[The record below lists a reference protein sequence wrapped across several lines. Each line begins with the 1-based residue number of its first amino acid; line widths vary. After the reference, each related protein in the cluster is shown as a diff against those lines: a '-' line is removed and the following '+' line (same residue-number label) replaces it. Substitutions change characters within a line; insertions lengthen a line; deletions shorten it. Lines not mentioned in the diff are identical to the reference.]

1 MVERKP
7 EPELMTENEQA
18 EAYASADFEDAH
30 SRLIR
35 LFRGTFHAHPIR
47 GNVLDLGC
55 GPGDIA
61 CRFAMAYP
69 DVVVYGVD
77 GSEAMLRQSAT
88 VMERYPGVAHRVK
101 LEFGFLPDCSL
112 SESAYD
118 VVISNSL
125 LHHLE
130 DPQVLW
136 GSVRR
141 FAAPGAP
148 VFIMDLQRPGS
159 VDDLELLVEQYAAD
173 EPDILRRDFTNSLRA
188 AYRISEVEDQL
199 VAAGLSDFTVRDV
212 TDRHLI
218 VYGCAP

>member
-35 LFRGTFHAHPIR
+35 LFRGTFHAHRIR
-47 GNVLDLGC
+47 GRALDLGC

-69 DVVVYGVD
+69 DVVVHGVD
-77 GSEAMLRQSAT
+77 GSEAMLRHGAT
-88 VMERYPGVAHRVK
+88 VMERYSGVVDRVK
-101 LEFGFLPDCSL
+101 LEFGLLPDCSL
-112 SESAYD
+112 PESTYD

-136 GSVRR
+136 RSVRR
-141 FAAPGAP
+141 FAASGAP
-148 VFIMDLQRPGS
+148 VFIMDLQRPRT

-173 EPDILRRDFTNSLRA
+173 EPDILRRDFSNSLRA
-188 AYRISEVEDQL
+188 AYRIAEVKEQL
-199 VAAGLSDFTVRDV
+199 VAAGLTEFTVREV